1 MTAAQGEG
9 AAPDVLRLYS
19 HFGAV
24 NLKTDDVIAFP
35 SGLPGFEAD
44 RRFVLL
50 SAASFEPVQCLQSI
64 DGPSPSFLVVDPRRV
79 LTDYRAR
86 LNQSD
91 LTRLGATDETSLV
104 WLAIVTVGDDGL
116 FANLRAPV
124 VINPAKMLGF
134 QLVPSDSVYPL
145 RQPLF
150 AE

>member
-1 MTAAQGEG
+1 MTAVQGEG
-9 AAPDVLRLYS
+9 AAPDVLRLYT
-19 HFGAV
+19 HFGAFS
-24 NLKTDDVIAFP
+24 LKTDDVIAFP
-35 SGLPGFEAD
+35 SGLPGFESD

-50 SAASFEPVQCLQSI
+50 SSASYEPVQCLQSI

-79 LTDYRAR
+79 LPDYRAR

-91 LTRLGATDETSLV
+91 LTRLGASDDASLL

-124 VINPAKMLGF
+124 VINPARMLGF

-150 AE
+150 PE

>member
-9 AAPDVLRLYS
+9 AAPDVLRLYT
-19 HFGAV
+19 HFGAFS
-24 NLKTDDVIAFP
+24 LKTEDVIAFP
-35 SGLPGFEAD
+35 SGLPGFESD

-50 SAASFEPVQCLQSI
+50 SSAAYEPVQCLQSI
-64 DGPSPSFLVVDPRRV
+64 DGPSPSFLVVVPRRV
-79 LTDYRAR
+79 LPDYRAR

-91 LTRLGATDETSLV
+91 LARLGAPDDGSLL

-124 VINPAKMLGF
+124 VVNPARMLGF

-150 AE
+150 EE